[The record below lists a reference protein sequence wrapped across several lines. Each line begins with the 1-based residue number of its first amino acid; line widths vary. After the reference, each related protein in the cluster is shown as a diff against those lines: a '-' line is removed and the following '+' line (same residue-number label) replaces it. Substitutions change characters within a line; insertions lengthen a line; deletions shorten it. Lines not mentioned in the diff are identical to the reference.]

1 MDKLWH
7 IKSYLNYE
15 DAWNPQR
22 LVCLISFSL
31 TVVGD
36 PEEKWLSFAIMLHA
50 YLAQD
55 KEDEE
60 DI

>member
-1 MDKLWH
+1 M
-7 IKSYLNYE
+7 SYLNYE

-31 TVVGD
+31 TIVGD

-55 KEDEE
+55 KDEE
-60 DI
+60 DF

>member
-1 MDKLWH
+1 MRTTGTHKDLSVAH
-7 IKSYLNYE
+7 LL
-15 DAWNPQR
+15 Q
-22 LVCLISFSL
+22 SL

-36 PEEKWLSFAIMLHA
+36 FEKKWVSFAVMLHA

-55 KEDEE
+55 KEDEV